1 MKKVLG
7 LALSLVAVIALS
19 ACGGGGASTGKSAGA
34 ASAVMPVLAKS
45 IGNVGSNSIKVD
57 TQSTGSFQYVYSCP
71 TSGNATTNATY
82 TVDSS
87 GSTGSISI
95 TTNSAFTA
103 CAGTDTRCTPA
114 LAYVLDGTIDGTTN
128 VVVGNSTASWE
139 ASETG
144 DIKITGFASFDC
156 PIDIKIDI
164 TDFTTLENA
173 TDKTIFDLMTG
184 TICGV
189 SVSDIEK
196 LINDTDANYCAGVKE
211 IAASNS

>member
-19 ACGGGGASTGKSAGA
+19 ACGGGGSVGQSAGA

-45 IGNVGSNSIKVD
+45 IGTAGSNSIKVD
-57 TQSTGSFQYVYSCP
+57 TSSTGSFQYVYACAP
-71 TSGNATTNATY
+71 GNATTNATY

-114 LAYVLDGTIDGTTN
+114 LAYVLDGTITGTTN

-139 ASETG
+139 SAETG
-144 DIKITGFASFDC
+144 DIKVTGFATFDC

-164 TDFTTLENA
+164 TDFATLESSLLIEPA
-173 TDKTIFDLMTG
+173 LF
-184 TICGV
+184 IC
-189 SVSDIEK
+189 SV
-196 LINDTDANYCAGVKE
+196 LFFLFYVYL
-211 IAASNS
+211 